1 MNCSSLNVI
10 MHLWCM
16 NLHQHYF
23 YRAYVKLGKMFQ
35 ASESFSMTSYKLTK
49 DLDFTSV
56 QKKTGPQKITR
67 WRESLT
73 VYNVFFQ
80 FLRLITFDNMM
91 TYLLQFN
98 WSHGQ
103 FENIKFHISLILKII
118 SITPYQ
124 LGNSI

>member
-1 MNCSSLNVI
+1 MLSCIYGAWIYTNIIFIEPMSN
-10 MHLWCM
+10 
-16 NLHQHYF
+16 
-23 YRAYVKLGKMFQ
+23 LGKMFQ

-80 FLRLITFDNMM
+80 FLRFITFDNMM

-98 WSHGQ
+98 WSRGQ
-103 FENIKFHISLILKII
+103 FENIKFHISLISKII

-124 LGNSI
+124 LEIPFKDFH